1 MSKTSSYLYLKIVT
15 RFSPSWPPFS
25 FSMGPMDPRVE
36 NPGKN
41 TAPASVKCYTFQ
53 ISWNSVSYCTQGDQ
67 NWLIY
72 DSGFDGNFLQPN
84 LSKLLTKLFCDCLC
98 RRKHKFLLKLSN
110 RIQNLL
116 KHHLPFSSV
125 INSISKI
132 LPPPLMKRWSNFA
145 QPVWFLKW

>member
-1 MSKTSSYLYLKIVT
+1 MT

-25 FSMGPMDPRVE
+25 FSMGPVDPRVE
-36 NPGKN
+36 NLGKN
-41 TAPASVKCYTFQ
+41 TAPASVKCYKFQ

-110 RIQNLL
+110 RIQNLH

-145 QPVWFLKW
+145 QPVWFLK

>member
-1 MSKTSSYLYLKIVT
+1 MT

-25 FSMGPMDPRVE
+25 FSMGPVDPRVE

-41 TAPASVKCYTFQ
+41 TAPASVKCYKFQ

-110 RIQNLL
+110 RIQNLH

>member
-1 MSKTSSYLYLKIVT
+1 MT

-25 FSMGPMDPRVE
+25 FSMGPVDPRVE

-41 TAPASVKCYTFQ
+41 TAPASVKCYKFQ

-72 DSGFDGNFLQPN
+72 DSKFDGNFLQPN
-84 LSKLLTKLFCDCLC
+84 LSELLTKLFCDCLC

-110 RIQNLL
+110 RIQNLH

-145 QPVWFLKW
+145 QPVWFLKMINFFTLKPF

>member
-1 MSKTSSYLYLKIVT
+1 MT

-25 FSMGPMDPRVE
+25 FSMGPVDPRVE

-41 TAPASVKCYTFQ
+41 TAPASVKCYKFQ

-84 LSKLLTKLFCDCLC
+84 LSKLLTKLFWDCLC

-110 RIQNLL
+110 RIQNLH

-132 LPPPLMKRWSNFA
+132 LPPPLMKRWSKFA

>member
-1 MSKTSSYLYLKIVT
+1 MT

-25 FSMGPMDPRVE
+25 FSMGPVDPRVE

-41 TAPASVKCYTFQ
+41 TAPASVKCYKFQ

-98 RRKHKFLLKLSN
+98 RRKHKFLLKLSK
-110 RIQNLL
+110 RIQNLH

-145 QPVWFLKW
+145 QPVWFLKMINFFTLKPF

>member
-1 MSKTSSYLYLKIVT
+1 MT

-25 FSMGPMDPRVE
+25 FSMGPVDPRVE
-36 NPGKN
+36 NSGKN
-41 TAPASVKCYTFQ
+41 TAPASVKCYKFQ

-110 RIQNLL
+110 RIQNLH

-145 QPVWFLKW
+145 QPVWFLKMINFFTLKPF

>member
-25 FSMGPMDPRVE
+25 FSMGPVDPRVE

-41 TAPASVKCYTFQ
+41 IAPASVKCYKYQ
-53 ISWNSVSYCTQGDQ
+53 IFRNSVCYCTQGDQ
-67 NWLIY
+67 NWLKY
-72 DSGFDGNFLQPN
+72 DLGFDGNFLQPN
-84 LSKLLTKLFCDCLC
+84 LSKLLTKLFCDGLC
-98 RRKHKFLLKLSN
+98 SRMHKFLRKLLN
-110 RIQNLL
+110 KIQNLN

-132 LPPPLMKRWSNFA
+132 LPPPLMKRWSKFA
-145 QPVWFLKW
+145 QPVWFLK